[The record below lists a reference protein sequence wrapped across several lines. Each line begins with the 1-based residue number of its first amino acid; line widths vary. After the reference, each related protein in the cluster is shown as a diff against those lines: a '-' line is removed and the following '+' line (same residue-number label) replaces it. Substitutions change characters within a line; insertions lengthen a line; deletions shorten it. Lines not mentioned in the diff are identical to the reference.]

1 MNQEK
6 NLIGT
11 SILAAIAASL
21 CCIVPIL
28 ALVAGTSSVAST
40 FSWIE
45 PFRPYLIAIT
55 IIILAFAWYQLLKP
69 KKVDVDCECEDEK
82 PKFMNSKMF
91 MFLVTVFAGC
101 MIAFPYYSH
110 IFYGQTSTDVAYID
124 QSSIEEIEYSIKG
137 MTCTGCEAHIESE
150 VFKLG
155 GIVSV
160 EASYTEANTVVK
172 YDMAKV
178 SQNEIE
184 QAILKTGYIIMSEND
199 QGLSKHNDM
208 TSKGNISF
216 YIVGLV
222 CNAAPTI
229 GCGSRSKPVL
239 LELEKHASIKEAWL
253 NSKGIVIAV
262 VWEESTS
269 ANAKNET
276 TKAIFS
282 SKNLPV
288 NDMDKEEYD
297 ENLASFT
304 NDTSWLRTSDVDT
317 LSKEEA
323 GVLAD
328 KLVGA
333 FKKKGTLSASQQGRL
348 KGDMVDVFYDFFLN
362 FESLDQLSDTDA
374 YRVLMKKITE
384 KSESYIDK
392 DNIPDLNTLLNACSG
407 HSESCSESC
416 TKSCGKTG

>member
-6 NLIGT
+6 KLIGT

-28 ALVAGTSSVAST
+28 ALIAGTSSAAST

-69 KKVDVDCECEDEK
+69 KKADVDCECEDEK
-82 PKFMNSKMF
+82 PKFMNSKTF

-110 IFYGQTSTDVAYID
+110 IFYGQTSAEVALVD
-124 QSSIEEIEYSIKG
+124 QSNIEEIEYSIKG

-160 EASYTEANTVVK
+160 DASYTEANTLVK
-172 YDMAKV
+172 YDVDKV
-178 SQNEIE
+178 SPGEIE
-184 QAILKTGYIIMSEND
+184 QAILKTGYTIVSENEE
-199 QGLSKHNDM
+199 GLSKQNDM

-216 YIVGLV
+216 YTVGLV

-239 LELEKHASIKEAWL
+239 LALEKNASIKEAWL
-253 NSKGIVIAV
+253 NRKGTVIAV
-262 VWEESTS
+262 VWEESAS

-276 TKAIFS
+276 IKTIFS
-282 SKNLPV
+282 SNNLPF
-288 NDMDKEEYD
+288 NDMDQEEYD
-297 ENLASFT
+297 KNLTSFT
-304 NDTSWLRTSDVDT
+304 NETSWLRTSDVDA

-328 KLVGA
+328 MLVEA
-333 FKKKGTLSASQQGRL
+333 FKKKGTLTESQQVRL

-362 FESLDQLSDTDA
+362 FESMDQLSDTDA

-407 HSESCSESC
+407 HSESCE
-416 TKSCGKTG
+416 KSCCKK

>member
-6 NLIGT
+6 KLIGT

-21 CCIVPIL
+21 CCIAPIL
-28 ALVAGTSSVAST
+28 ALIAGTSSAAST

-55 IIILAFAWYQLLKP
+55 ILILAFAWYQLLKP
-69 KKVDVDCECEDEK
+69 KRAVVDCECEDEK
-82 PKFMNSKMF
+82 PKFMNSKTF

-110 IFYGQTSTDVAYID
+110 IFYGRTSSDVAIVD

-137 MTCTGCEAHIESE
+137 MTCSGCEAHIESE

-155 GIVSV
+155 GILSV
-160 EASYTEANTVVK
+160 DASYADANTVVK
-172 YDMAKV
+172 YDMVKV
-178 SQNEIE
+178 SSSKIE
-184 QAILKTGYIIMSEND
+184 QAILKTGYTIVSEND
-199 QGLSKHNDM
+199 ERLSKHNDM

-216 YIVGLV
+216 YTVGLV

-239 LELEKHASIKEAWL
+239 LELEKHDSIKEAWL
-253 NSKGIVIAV
+253 NRKGTVIAV

-269 ANAKNET
+269 ANAKNEAIN
-276 TKAIFS
+276 AIFS
-282 SKNLPV
+282 SNNLPV
-288 NDMDKEEYD
+288 NQVNEKDHA
-297 ENLASFT
+297 NIIASFT
-304 NDTSWLRTSDVDT
+304 SGKSWLRTSDVDT

-323 GVLAD
+323 SVLAD
-328 KLVGA
+328 KLIEA
-333 FKKKGTLSASQQGRL
+333 FKKKGTLSESQQDRL
-348 KGDMVDVFYDFFLN
+348 KSDMVDVFYDFFLN
-362 FESLDQLSDTDA
+362 FESMDQLSDTDA
-374 YRVLMKKITE
+374 YRLLMKKITE

-392 DNIPDLNTLLNACSG
+392 DNIPDLKTLLNACSG
-407 HSESCSESC
+407 HSESCS
-416 TKSCGKTG
+416 KSCCKTS

>member
-1 MNQEK
+1 MNREK
-6 NLIGT
+6 KLIGT

-21 CCIVPIL
+21 CCIAPIL
-28 ALVAGTSSVAST
+28 ALIAGTSSAASS

-82 PKFMNSKMF
+82 PKFMNSKTF

-110 IFYGQTSTDVAYID
+110 IFYGQTNTNVAIVD

-137 MTCTGCEAHIESE
+137 MTCSGCEAHIESE

-155 GIVSV
+155 GILSV
-160 EASYTEANTVVK
+160 DASYADANTVVK

-178 SQNEIE
+178 SQSEIE
-184 QAILKTGYIIMSEND
+184 EAILKTGYKIVSENG

-208 TSKGNISF
+208 TGEGNITF
-216 YIVGLV
+216 YTVGLV

-253 NSKGIVIAV
+253 NRKGTVIAV

-269 ANAKNET
+269 ANAKKET
-276 TKAIFS
+276 IGTIFS
-282 SKNLPV
+282 SNNLPV
-288 NDMDKEEYD
+288 NEVNEKDHAK
-297 ENLASFT
+297 NLESFKSGR
-304 NDTSWLRTSDVDT
+304 SWLRTSDVDT

-328 KLVGA
+328 KLVEA
-333 FKKKGTLSASQQGRL
+333 FKTKGTLSKSQQDRL
-348 KGDMVDVFYDFFLN
+348 KSDMVDVFYDFFLN
-362 FESLDQLSDTDA
+362 FESMDQLSDTDV
-374 YRVLMKKITE
+374 YRVLMKRITE
-384 KSESYIDK
+384 KSESYIEK
-392 DNIPDLNTLLNACSG
+392 DNIPDLNALLIACSG
-407 HSESCSESC
+407 HSESCD
-416 TKSCGKTG
+416 KSCCKK